1 MEKPLSGIR
10 VLDLTQF
17 LAGPFCTMVLAD
29 LGADV
34 IKIEPPGGEP
44 QRNGLRP
51 SPDTEGL
58 SFLTLN
64 RNKRGIVLNLREQE
78 GRDLFLD
85 LVARADVVV
94 ENFKPGTTAKLGID
108 YDTLRAR
115 RPELIYATI
124 TGFGERG
131 PWADR
136 PGLDAITQAMSGLM
150 SVTGYPGMDPVKVGV
165 PATDLTSGLFCA
177 VGIVSAYVQRLTTG
191 EGQRVATSLFQA
203 GVAYGIHESSTYWE
217 SGVVPEPLGSGHR
230 YAAPYQALRTED
242 GYVTVGAGTEKLWER
257 FCGAIGRD
265 DLIADSRFTTNIDRM
280 RNLAELVP
288 ELEKTL
294 VTDTSEAWT
303 EKIIAAG
310 CPAGPILD
318 YGQVLEHEHT
328 HAVGMVVEYEHP
340 RQGRLKTLGSP
351 VRLSAAPQNGVR
363 PAPLLAQHTEEVLAE
378 FGIDEARVASLREK
392 GIV

>member
-1 MEKPLSGIR
+1 MQKPLAGIR

-44 QRNGLRP
+44 QRNAMRP
-51 SPDTEGL
+51 QPDLEGL

-64 RNKRGIVLNLREQE
+64 RNKRAIVLNLREPE
-78 GRDLFLD
+78 GRELFHG
-85 LVARADVVV
+85 LVRSADVVV
-94 ENFKPGTTAKLGID
+94 ENFKPGTTVKLGID
-108 YDTLRAR
+108 YETLREL

-124 TGFGERG
+124 TGFGDGG

-150 SVTGYPGMDPVKVGV
+150 SVTGYPGMDPVKLGV
-165 PATDLTSGLFCA
+165 PATDLTAGLFCA
-177 VGIVSAYVQRLTTG
+177 IGVVSAYVQRLSTG

-203 GVAYGIHESSTYWE
+203 GVAYGIHEASQYWE
-217 SGVVPEPLGSGHR
+217 TGRVPEPLGSGHR
-230 YAAPYQALRTED
+230 FAAPYQALRTND

-257 FCGAIGRD
+257 FCGAIGRT
-265 DLIADSRFTTNIDRM
+265 DLFDHPRFATNADRM
-280 RNLAELVP
+280 TNLPELV
-288 ELEKTL
+288 EALEETL

-303 EKIIAAG
+303 DKIIAAG
-310 CPAGPILD
+310 VPAGPILD
-318 YGQVLEHEHT
+318 YAHVLEHEHT

-351 VRLSAAPQNGVR
+351 VRFGGAVKNGVT
-363 PAPLLAQHTEEVLAE
+363 PAPLLAQHTVEVLAE
-378 FGIDEARVASLREK
+378 IGIDEARIAELREQ
-392 GIV
+392 GIL